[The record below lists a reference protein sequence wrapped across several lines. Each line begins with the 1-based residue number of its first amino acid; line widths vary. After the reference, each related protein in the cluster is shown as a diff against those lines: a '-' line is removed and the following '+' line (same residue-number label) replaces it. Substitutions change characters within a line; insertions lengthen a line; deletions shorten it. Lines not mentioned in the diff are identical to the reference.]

1 MFDSVNPISSFDNL
15 GDSIG
20 KSITKTLGA
29 NAADKILSAVLAL
42 IVCVIAIKLI
52 SKLTKKLLGKSRKL
66 DGTIKG
72 FIASAVKIL
81 LWILTAIIVADSLG
95 IPTTSLVALVSVA
108 GLALSLSVQNIMSN
122 LFSGITLLVSKPFV
136 AGNFVDI
143 GGKLGTIKTV
153 GLFYTVMDTLDNTVV
168 SIPNADVT
176 SASLVNYSAEPLRRV
191 DLNFCASYKAAT
203 EDVRKAIFDAI
214 GKDSRILTDPA
225 PFVALSKYN
234 DSNIEYV
241 VRVWCNNADYW
252 DVYFALNE
260 NVRESFAANGVEMTY
275 QHVNVHVVE
284 K

>member
-1 MFDSVNPISSFDNL
+1 MLDAINPANTIDNI
-15 GDSIG
+15 GNSIG
-20 KSITKTLGA
+20 ATIGQTLGA
-29 NAADKILSAVLAL
+29 NALAKVLSAL
-42 IVCVIAIKLI
+42 ICLVVCIIAVKLI
-52 SKLTKKLLGKSRKL
+52 SKLVKKLLGKSRKL

-72 FIASAVKIL
+72 FISSAVKIL
-81 LWILTAIIVADSLG
+81 LWILTAIIVADALG

-143 GGKLGTIKTV
+143 GGKTGTVKTV

-176 SASLVNYSAEPLRRV
+176 AASLINYSTEPLRRV
-191 DLNFCASYKAAT
+191 DMSFCTSYEAAT
-203 EDVRKAIFDAI
+203 EDVRKAILEAVGRDE
-214 GKDSRILTDPA
+214 RILTEPA

-234 DSNIEYV
+234 DSSIEYV

-252 DVYFALNE
+252 GVYFDLNE
-260 NVRESFAANGVEMTY
+260 HVRESFANSNIEMTY
-275 QHVNVHVVE
+275 NHLNVHVVE

>member
-1 MFDSVNPISSFDNL
+1 MLDAINPVNTL
-15 GDSIG
+15 DSIG
-20 KSITKTLGA
+20 NSVGATISQTLGA
-29 NAADKILSAVLAL
+29 NALAKVLSALVAL
-42 IVCVIAIKLI
+42 IVCIIAIRLITKLAN
-52 SKLTKKLLGKSRKL
+52 KLLGKSKKL

-72 FIASAVKIL
+72 FITSAIKIL
-81 LWILTAIIVADSLG
+81 LWILTAIIVADALG

-143 GGKLGTIKTV
+143 GGKTGTIKTV

-176 SASLVNYSAEPLRRV
+176 AASLINYSAEPLRRV
-191 DLNFCASYKAAT
+191 DMNFCTSYDAAT
-203 EDVRKAIFDAI
+203 EDVRKAIFEAI
-214 GKDSRILTDPA
+214 GRDERILADPA
-225 PFVALSKYN
+225 PFVALNKYN
-234 DSNIEYV
+234 DSSIDYV

-252 DVYFALNE
+252 DVHFALNE
-260 NVRESFAANGVEMTY
+260 NVRESFADNGIMMTY
-275 QHVNVHVVE
+275 NHLNVHVVE